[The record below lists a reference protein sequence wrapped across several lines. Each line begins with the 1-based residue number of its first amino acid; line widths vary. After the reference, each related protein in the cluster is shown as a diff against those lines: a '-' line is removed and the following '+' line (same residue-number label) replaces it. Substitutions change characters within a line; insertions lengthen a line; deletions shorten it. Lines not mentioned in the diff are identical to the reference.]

1 MRDRPGPGVEPIS
14 PALAGG
20 FFTTAP
26 PGKPGRAGLNDF
38 MTTHRERYVSKHPQ
52 HQATSG
58 KKSDLAKSHTV

>member
-1 MRDRPGPGVEPIS
+1 MRDRPGPGVEPVS

-38 MTTHRERYVSKHPQ
+38 LYDNTPGTVHFQ
-52 HQATSG
+52 TSTASG
-58 KKSDLAKSHTV
+58 YKWEEE